1 MDIKTIIAQSEGRRL
16 EFKETMPTRSDLAKT
31 VIAFANDAGGDI
43 IIGIGDKPRAVIGLP
58 EVELVSMDEQIS
70 DTIYSRCYPGI
81 LPEITFLSVADKHLI
96 KVTVYRGSMP
106 PYYIKEKGKLQGTY
120 IRVGS

>member
-1 MDIKTIIAQSEGRRL
+1 MDIKTIITQSEGRRL
-16 EFKETMPTRSDLAKT
+16 EFKETMPKRSDLAKT

-58 EVELVSMDEQIS
+58 EVELVSMEEQIS
-70 DTIYSRCYPGI
+70 DIIYSRCYPGI

-96 KVTVYRGSMP
+96 KVTVYRGSMQ
-106 PYYIKEKGKLQGTY
+106 PYYIKEKGKLQ
-120 IRVGS
+120 